1 MNPSHARHRVVVFGM
16 TLAILSYIDRVC
28 IAQAAP
34 LISRD
39 LSLNKIQMGTVFS
52 AFLLSYGLFE
62 IPGGWYGDWVGARKG
77 LLRIVLG
84 WSAFTALTGWAWNLS
99 SMVVIRFLFGAGEAG
114 CFPII
119 AKSFTTWLPSRER
132 TRAQGF
138 LWTAARWGGAFTP
151 LLVVW
156 VLKYVNWRLSFVI
169 FGSLGIVW
177 AIVFY
182 RWYRDNPREHKGV
195 NAAELELMKDVQ
207 VQSSGHGNVPWGE
220 LLASRSV
227 RLLAAQYF
235 CLSFGWYF
243 FLTWLPTYLQEHH
256 KLTSAQSARYAVFPL
271 LFNGIGSLFCGMISS
286 RVTEWTGSIARTR
299 KLMASTGFLGAGVF
313 LALSARMPDVNST
326 MALMAAA
333 SFFND
338 LVMPHAWAS
347 CMDVG
352 GKYAASVSG
361 GMNLMGNLAGASST
375 MIGGFLLSRTGN
387 DWPMF
392 ITILA
397 SVYFLGLLC
406 WPFIRPDKPYDWVD
420 SAVKSSPVLKSP
432 KAVA

>member
-1 MNPSHARHRVVVFGM
+1 MKPTHTRHKVVVFGM
-16 TLAILSYIDRVC
+16 TLAILAYIDRVC

-39 LSLNKIQMGTVFS
+39 LGLSKVQMGTVLS

-84 WSAFTALTGWAWNLS
+84 WSVFTALTGWAWS
-99 SMVVIRFLFGAGEAG
+99 FVSMVAIRFCFGIGEAG

-119 AKSFTTWLPSRER
+119 AKSFTTWLPRAER

-156 VLKYVNWRLSFVI
+156 VLRYVNWRLSFLI
-169 FGSLGIVW
+169 FGSLGLVW
-177 AIVFY
+177 ATVFY
-182 RWYRDNPREHKGV
+182 RWYRDNPRDHQGV
-195 NAAELELMKDVQ
+195 NAAELEVLRDVETH
-207 VQSSGHGNVPWGE
+207 SSEHSNVPWGK

-227 RLLAAQYF
+227 QLLAMQYYF
-235 CLSFGWYF
+235 LSFGWYF

-256 KLTSAQSARYAVFPL
+256 HLTSAESAKYAVFPL
-271 LFNGIGSLFCGMISS
+271 LFNGIGSLFCGMITA
-286 RVTEWTGSIARTR
+286 RVTGWTGSIARTR
-299 KLMASTGFLGAGVF
+299 KMMACTGLLGAGVF
-313 LALSARMPDVNST
+313 LSLAAHMPNVNST
-326 MALMAAA
+326 MAFMAAA

-361 GMNLMGNLAGASST
+361 AMNLMGNLAGASST
-375 MIGGFLLSRTGN
+375 MIGGYLLSQTGN
-387 DWPMF
+387 NWPLF
-392 ITILA
+392 ITILGG
-397 SVYFLGLLC
+397 VYFLGLFC
-406 WPFIRPDKPYDWVD
+406 WPFIRPDRPFDEEEPEVPLRV
-420 SAVKSSPVLKSP
+420 APVK
-432 KAVA
+432 AG